1 MITFKTTTITFFL
14 FLFVMNM
21 ISLSMHPVP
30 VLFYVILVFVYLFL
44 SVFFSF
50 FIRSGFH
57 MKAYCKKETKEK
69 IIALTFDDGPDPE
82 ITPAILDILKG
93 KGKATFFCIGRKIE
107 SNEQI
112 LKRMDTEGHL
122 IGSHSYSHSD
132 WFDLFSSTRMKN
144 EFIQTDQKILEITD
158 KKPILFRPP
167 YGVINPLLKKA
178 LRSFNYHV
186 IGFSNRP
193 WDTMTK
199 NEGKILDRLVR
210 KLKPGDV
217 VLLHDSVP
225 QCIPV
230 LKGFMRIIEE
240 NGFTVVSLAELF
252 EIQPYA

>member
-1 MITFKTTTITFFL
+1 
-14 FLFVMNM
+14 M
-21 ISLSMHPVP
+21 ISLAIHPIP
-30 VLFYVILVFVYLFL
+30 VLFYIILVFVYLFL
-44 SVFFSF
+44 SVFLSF

-57 MKAYCKKETKEK
+57 MRAYCKKETKEK

-82 ITPAILDILKG
+82 ITPTILDILKG
-93 KGKATFFCIGRKIE
+93 KANATFFCIGSRIE
-107 SNEQI
+107 GNEQI
-112 LKRMDTEGHL
+112 IKRMDTESHL
-122 IGSHSYSHSD
+122 IGNHSYSHSN

-144 EFIQTDQKILEITD
+144 EFIQTDQKIFAITG
-158 KKPILFRPP
+158 KKPLLFRPP

-199 NEGKILDRLVR
+199 NKGRILDRLII

-225 QCIPV
+225 QSIPV
-230 LKGFMRIIEE
+230 LERFLRFIEE